1 MIRIARNLSR
11 LFVIVRTLARH
22 DALFLHELRD
32 TQPGLALIGRLISK
46 RNVPGR
52 PGQRLAAAL
61 STLGP
66 TFIKLGQALSTR
78 SDLVGEEIAAD
89 LANLQDRLP
98 PFPGEYAVAVIEDQ
112 LGRPL
117 DQLFSS
123 FDRKAIAAASI
134 AQVHFAVTIEGAEV
148 AVKVLRP
155 GIEHSFRRDID
166 LLYWLT
172 ELALRAQPRLRRL
185 RPLEVVE
192 MFERTT
198 HIEMDLRMEAAAASE
213 LAGNFKGDPWFKVPH
228 VDWDRTS
235 QHVMTL
241 ERIHGIKVDEAEKLR
256 QAGHDLNRIMAI
268 ASASFFNQVFRDG
281 YFHADLHPGN
291 LFVNA
296 DGGVTVVDFGIMGRL
311 DRTTRY
317 YLADMLIG
325 FLTGDYRRVAA
336 VHFQAGYVPANQ
348 SIEMFT
354 QAARSIGEPLLNKPL
369 NEISVGRLLAQLFTI
384 TEQFEMETQPQLLLL
399 QKSMLTAEGVGRALN
414 PNMNMWEMA
423 RPLIEDWMREHRGP
437 EARVLDEVEGIVHAL
452 RQLPDVVR
460 GTQRTA
466 ELLEKGLRLDP
477 ETITALAQARDR
489 HRRGQWPLWLAIAGL
504 TAAVVWLGLR

>member
-1 MIRIARNLSR
+1 
-11 LFVIVRTLARH
+11 
-22 DALFLHELRD
+22 
-32 TQPGLALIGRLISK
+32 
-46 RNVPGR
+46 
-52 PGQRLAAAL
+52 
-61 STLGP
+61 
-66 TFIKLGQALSTR
+66 
-78 SDLVGEEIAAD
+78 
-89 LANLQDRLP
+89 
-98 PFPGEYAVAVIEDQ
+98 
-112 LGRPL
+112 
-117 DQLFSS
+117 
-123 FDRKAIAAASI
+123 
-134 AQVHFAVTIEGAEV
+134 
-148 AVKVLRP
+148 
-155 GIEHSFRRDID
+155 
-166 LLYWLT
+166 
-172 ELALRAQPRLRRL
+172 
-185 RPLEVVE
+185 
-192 MFERTT
+192 
-198 HIEMDLRMEAAAASE
+198 
-213 LAGNFKGDPWFKVPH
+213 
-228 VDWDRTS
+228 
-235 QHVMTL
+235 
-241 ERIHGIKVDEAEKLR
+241 
-256 QAGHDLNRIMAI
+256 
-268 ASASFFNQVFRDG
+268 
-281 YFHADLHPGN
+281 
-291 LFVNA
+291 
-296 DGGVTVVDFGIMGRL
+296 MGRL

-477 ETITALAQARDR
+477 ETITALTQARNR
-489 HRRGQWPLWLAIAGL
+489 HRHGQWPLWLAIAGL
-504 TAAVVWLGLR
+504 TVAVVWLGLR